1 MVFSVNG
8 KDPPGDF
15 DDEVKKLVRDY
26 IQAEWSITDPA
37 KSTDPPNDFKNK
49 VRFGDWDYDSFSTY
63 YIKVSEDIT
72 RFDNSLM
79 NQGMLGFMT
88 PVLFK
93 LTARRLTHTE
103 NFSQLE
109 NMKKELIRIIGRYDL
124 YDIPGISALSI
135 MEPSDE
141 PQQTPGQRSLYEV
154 SLTAMAYSQKNY

>member
-15 DDEVKKLVRDY
+15 EDEIKKLVLDY

-93 LTARRLTHTE
+93 LTARRLTHIE

-124 YDIPGISALSI
+124 YDIPGISAL
-135 MEPSDE
+135 
-141 PQQTPGQRSLYEV
+141 
-154 SLTAMAYSQKNY
+154 